1 MNGITEL
8 VFILDRSGSMFGL
21 EADTIGGFNAML
33 EKQKAG
39 GSPVLISTV
48 LFNDK
53 SEVIHDRRNI
63 ADTPHLTEKDYEVS
77 GCTALLDAVGDAVK
91 HIRTVHR
98 YLRPED
104 VPARTLFVITTD
116 GMENASS
123 RFSGDEVRKLIE
135 SQKEKG
141 WEFLFLGANIDAV
154 ETARSFGISED
165 NAVDYMNDSK
175 GLGSAYDSI
184 SHACCCFVEQ
194 GIIGRNWKKAARDD
208 HARRSGKK
216 PSAKGSNWTEKLR
229 NLLEPSRMA

>member
-1 MNGITEL
+1 MNGLTEL

-33 EKQKAG
+33 EKQKQG

-53 SEVIHDRRNI
+53 SAVIHDRCDI
-63 ADTPHLTEKDYEVS
+63 ASVPQLTEKDYEVS

-91 HIRTVHR
+91 HIRNVHR
-98 YLRPED
+98 YIRPED

-116 GMENASS
+116 GLENASR

-165 NAVDYMNDSK
+165 NAVDFMNDSE
-175 GLGSAYDSI
+175 GLGKTYASI
-184 SHACCCFVEQ
+184 ANVCYGFAAKGV
-194 GIIGRNWKKAARDD
+194 IGRNWKKAVSED
-208 HARRSGKK
+208 HARRSGQKSRPRRK
-216 PSAKGSNWTEKLR
+216 DWTELLR
-229 NLLEPSRMA
+229 GLLKPEEKA